1 MNGVE
6 GSCPICGVDLPT
18 VGLALGDP
26 LTQHLRGRGC
36 RPEQYRHDTLDLSA
50 HLPANAFVLLDALGR
65 IPGLRHLW
73 LRAPCPPS
81 LRPIPLYSKLT
92 LLLAS
97 DSVVREYDPETTL
110 LMRLGLTT
118 RQTTAPTGSLRSSS
132 AGRPIEH
139 TSEWRPVGRSY
150 AITLRSLRH
159 EEIRNA
165 LLQVPF
171 ERVSES
177 SQVALHF
184 VRTKEMPFDTTQ
196 KLDLPKS
203 LALGRIFLTDLAL
216 IQHLSEEKHGE
227 RPLLKPAR
235 RPVFYL
241 ETEEDERRDGTFLT
255 RTSVSSALQTLS
267 LELGGSNLGIPAVSL
282 RNRGVLFQ
290 VHSPRS
296 GGGGGGGVTE
306 PNSPSRISSP
316 GRQCQSAQLP
326 RKRLAS
332 IDTDGDSLDPEGEP
346 LTLPIQR
353 KAVPETTP
361 SSLLTKVTRLF
372 NSPGPSPEIGEILN
386 GVLSSIESDLAAI
399 AVRRLRAVAAR
410 DDYRH
415 VLCALLPHLES
426 IDGFRI
432 TPEFRRASVEKM
444 LNEFSYPHRL
454 FLSQLLHRKERRES
468 RRQGQGQMSQPA
480 LTRPSLLIPCLEGQ
494 APSQLPNFAVYLAA
508 SNPLL
513 VPMAMSRVSLSLQ
526 LARITEPAA
535 YSIYNAFP
543 RDGRAAS
550 FTTSFP
556 AIPIENNFSL
566 LSRFGS
572 PATLRALP
580 ESPKLA
586 IGTTQGDVLLVDA
599 TMPLSDSIGQYVET
613 KEDGNYEVHIPSV
626 SSRAIC
632 HNPLDAIVGIEAY
645 EAYDR
650 GLVATTA
657 YGELLVIDID
667 SYDRSLSHHL
677 PARHLDSGRSI
688 DSFTLGSNEMFYSV
702 SGPYLSAL
710 NYRRGYLVFEKA
722 PSLFPDLPSPVLSDG
737 RTPGRCSRSTSSSS
751 LTPSSGSRGPR
762 DPLWPTLCRCKHS
775 PVTSLLAVGTG
786 RGQTLLYDTRTLGGS
801 MRPVRSLEGA
811 IPLPVEAID
820 FDRLGTQLLVGLL
833 DGRIAHFDLR
843 LPNSPEL
850 TPTYYNASTVR
861 SATNHTCVAFCPD
874 GRRFVASEH
883 DSGLLRIFDATAR
896 RQFAEAC
903 VAFGPGGTGTTILA
917 VEPLPTL
924 PLTYACVTRSA
935 AVCDVN
941 VLSLASA
948 SQV

>member
-1 MNGVE
+1 MNGLE
-6 GSCPICGVDLPT
+6 GSCPICGADLPT

-65 IPGLRHLW
+65 IPGLRHVW
-73 LRAPCPPS
+73 LRSPCPLS

-118 RQTTAPTGSLRSSS
+118 RQTVTPTGSLRSSS

-171 ERVSES
+171 ERISES
-177 SQVALHF
+177 SQVVLHF
-184 VRTKEMPFDTTQ
+184 VRTKEMPFDATQ
-196 KLDLPKS
+196 KLDLPKA
-203 LALGRIFLTDLAL
+203 LALGGIFLTDLAL
-216 IQHLSEEKHGE
+216 MQHLSEEKNAE
-227 RPLLKPAR
+227 RPLLKPTR

-241 ETEEDERRDGTFLT
+241 EPDEDRRGDGTFLT
-255 RTSVSSALQTLS
+255 RASVSSALQTLS
-267 LELGGSNLGIPAVSL
+267 LDLGGSSL
-282 RNRGVLFQ
+282 ALQAAFLRGKEALFQ
-290 VHSPRS
+290 VYPSRC
-296 GGGGGGGVTE
+296 GGGGGVTE
-306 PNSPSRISSP
+306 PNSPTRVSSP

-332 IDTDGDSLDPEGEP
+332 IDTDADLPDAEGDALSLPV
-346 LTLPIQR
+346 QQ
-353 KAVPETTP
+353 KVVPETTP

-372 NSPGPSPEIGEILN
+372 NSPGPSAEVEDVLN

-399 AVRRLRAVAAR
+399 ATRRLRAMAAR

-432 TPEFRRASVEKM
+432 TPEFRRTSVEKM
-444 LNEFSYPHRL
+444 LSEYSYPHRL
-454 FLSQLLHRKERRES
+454 FLTQLLHRKERRDS
-468 RRQGQGQMSQPA
+468 RRQGQGQGNQSA
-480 LTRPSLLIPCLEGQ
+480 LIRPSLLIPCLEGQ
-494 APSQLPNFAVYLAA
+494 APTQLPNFAVYLAA

-513 VPMAMSRVSLSLQ
+513 VPMAMARVGLSLQ
-526 LARITEPAA
+526 LARIIEPAV
-535 YSIYNAFP
+535 YSVYNAFP
-543 RDGRAAS
+543 REGRAAS

-556 AIPIENNFSL
+556 AIPVENNFSL

-580 ESPKLA
+580 ESTKLA
-586 IGTTQGDVLLVDA
+586 IGTNQGDILLVEA
-599 TMPLSDSIGQYVET
+599 TMPLADSIGQYVET
-613 KEDGNYEVHIPSV
+613 KEDGNYEVYIPSV
-626 SSRAIC
+626 SSRAVC
-632 HNPLDAIVGIEAY
+632 HNPLDAIVGIETY

-650 GLVATTA
+650 GLVAATA
-657 YGELLVIDID
+657 YGELLIMNLDCPDQSV
-667 SYDRSLSHHL
+667 SHHL

-688 DSFTLGSNEMFYSV
+688 DSFALGANEMLYSV
-702 SGPYLSAL
+702 SGSYLSVL
-710 NYRRGYLVFEKA
+710 NYGRGYLVFEKV

-737 RTPGRCSRSTSSSS
+737 RAPGRSSRSTSSSS
-751 LTPSSGSRGPR
+751 LTTSSGPRGTR
-762 DPLWPTLCRCKHS
+762 GPLWPSLHRCKHNTA
-775 PVTSLLAVGTG
+775 TSLLAIGTG
-786 RGQTLLYDTRTLGGS
+786 RGQTLLYDTRTIGSS
-801 MRPVRSLEGA
+801 MRPVRCLEGP
-811 IPLPVEAID
+811 IPLPVEALD
-820 FDRLGTQLLVGLL
+820 FDWPGTQLLVGLL

-843 LPNSPEL
+843 LGGNSEL
-850 TPTYYNASTVR
+850 SPAYYHASTVR

-883 DSGLLRIFDATAR
+883 DSGLLRIFDAAAR

-903 VAFGPGGTGTTILA
+903 VALGPGRTGTTILA

-924 PLTYACVTRSA
+924 PLAYACVTRSA